1 MMNRICKTNIIKRSL
16 LAVMA
21 AVTLFTSAVLPS
33 QSVYAFY
40 QGGGSDAVSR
50 AESWVGTAEG
60 QAVIDLILSAT
71 RAQAI
76 TVDCC
81 VRLQKFYIIKLD
93 RKGNFEYLILQ
104 AYIKEVITQDEYI
117 AAKKYYMKIK

>member
-21 AVTLFTSAVLPS
+21 AVTLFTSDVLPS
-33 QSVYAFY
+33 QAECASY

-71 RAQAI
+71 SDHAI

-81 VRLQKFYIIKLD
+81 VRLQKFYAIKLD
-93 RKGNFEYLILQ
+93 SKGDFDYLILQ

>member
-1 MMNRICKTNIIKRSL
+1 MMNRIYKTNIIKRSL

-21 AVTLFTSAVLPS
+21 AVTMLTVLPS
-33 QSVYAFY
+33 QPVYAFY
-40 QGGGSDAVSR
+40 QGDGSDAVSR

-60 QAVIDLILSAT
+60 QAVVDLILSAT
-71 RAQAI
+71 RANAI

-93 RKGNFEYLILQ
+93 RKGNFDYLILQ

>member
-1 MMNRICKTNIIKRSL
+1 MMNRICKTNIIKRTL

-21 AVTLFTSAVLPS
+21 AVTLFTSAILPS
-33 QSVYAFY
+33 QEVYAFY

-60 QAVIDLILSAT
+60 QAVVDLILSAT
-71 RAQAI
+71 RDQAI

>member
-1 MMNRICKTNIIKRSL
+1 MMNRICKTNIIKRTL

-33 QSVYAFY
+33 QSVYASY

-71 RAQAI
+71 SDHAI

-93 RKGNFEYLILQ
+93 RKGSFEYLILQ

-117 AAKKYYMKIK
+117 AAKEYYMKIK

>member
-21 AVTLFTSAVLPS
+21 AVTLFTSAVLPAQAECAS
-33 QSVYAFY
+33 Y

-71 RAQAI
+71 RDQAI

>member
-1 MMNRICKTNIIKRSL
+1 MSKLEKNIIAENENLSTRLLNDDELSL
-16 LAVMA
+16 VC
-21 AVTLFTSAVLPS
+21 
-33 QSVYAFY
+33 
-40 QGGGSDAVSR
+40 G
-50 AESWVGTAEG
+50 GTAEG

-71 RAQAI
+71 SDHAI

-93 RKGNFEYLILQ
+93 RKGSFEYLILQ

>member
-21 AVTLFTSAVLPS
+21 AVTLFTSALLPS

-40 QGGGSDAVSR
+40 QGDGSDAVSR

-60 QAVIDLILSAT
+60 QAVVDLILSAT
-71 RAQAI
+71 RDQAI